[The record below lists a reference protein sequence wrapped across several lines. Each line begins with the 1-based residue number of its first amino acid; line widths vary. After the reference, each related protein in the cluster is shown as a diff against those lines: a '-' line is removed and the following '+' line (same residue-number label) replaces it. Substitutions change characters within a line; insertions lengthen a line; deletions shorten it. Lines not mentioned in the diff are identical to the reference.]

1 MKHEFAKTEAINAGK
16 KSADSRKNRAARL
29 KLLAEQGTKKEKFF
43 YSLNYIWSSM
53 QLIAVL
59 LKLEYG
65 WTIILT
71 VIFYM
76 YAS

>member
-16 KSADSRKNRAARL
+16 KSADSRKNQAARL

-59 LKLEYG
+59 LEYG
-65 WTIILT
+65 WTGCSL
-71 VIFYM
+71 
-76 YAS
+76 AE